1 MQNGLSRGKWPGTS
15 KNVVSCETAFE
26 SGLRAGGEENGRGFD
41 QRNHPAAVDQFHLF
55 STFSG
60 DDGDDLEA
68 RVGFDVY
75 RRVDRPFSDA
85 GDAPGKLIARGE
97 LQAAILGGQGD
108 PRRFN
113 QRDGLFSCGQAQRL
127 PAAVGDNS
135 HQLCAARRGRHP
147 YGHRRPHRPVG

>member
-1 MQNGLSRGKWPGTS
+1 MAEALISAITRLP
-15 KNVVSCETAFE
+15 
-26 SGLRAGGEENGRGFD
+26 
-41 QRNHPAAVDQFHLF
+41 VDQFHLF
-55 STFSG
+55 LTFIG

-113 QRDGLFSCGQAQRL
+113 QRDGFFTGSQTQRL
-127 PAAVGDNS
+127 LAAMGDDR
-135 HQLCAARRGRHP
+135 HQFCATGEGQFYFIVDRAGGNWR
-147 YGHRRPHRPVG
+147 

>member
-1 MQNGLSRGKWPGTS
+1 MMGGKPCKPVCRGENGRIS
-15 KNVVSCETAFE
+15 KNAVSCETAFE

-55 STFSG
+55 LTFIG

-97 LQAAILGGQGD
+97 LQAAILGGGVTH
-108 PRRFN
+108 
-113 QRDGLFSCGQAQRL
+113 GALISAMASL
-127 PAAVGDNS
+127 PAARPSASLLLWVTIATS
-135 HQLCAARRGRHP
+135 FAPPARSILL
-147 YGHRRPHRPVG
+147 HR